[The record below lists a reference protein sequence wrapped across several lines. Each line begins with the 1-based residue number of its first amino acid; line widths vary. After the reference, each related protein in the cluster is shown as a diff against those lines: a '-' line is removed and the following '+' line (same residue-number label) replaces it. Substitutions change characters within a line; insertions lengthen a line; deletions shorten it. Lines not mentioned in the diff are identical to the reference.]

1 MKVSSLR
8 NLAVVLCCE
17 GVIALLTSLG
27 VAAQATD
34 GSVFDFDDD
43 GLIEVAS
50 RAQLNAIRWDRN
62 GNGAAD
68 PVYWDHDNDPD
79 TPEQIDESATEA
91 NANSYARCLSQ
102 RRGGHGLPQFRLQG
116 VRVGGEL
123 EPRRHQLGAYRNI
136 LQ

>member
-8 NLAVVLCCE
+8 NLAVVLCCA
-17 GVIALLTSLG
+17 GFIALLTTLG
-27 VAAQATD
+27 VAAQTSTGTD
-34 GSVFDFDDD
+34 YDTDDD

-91 NANSYARCLSQ
+91 N
-102 RRGGHGLPQFRLQG
+102 
-116 VRVGGEL
+116 
-123 EPRRHQLGAYRNI
+123 
-136 LQ
+136 